1 MKFRFRRCE
10 HDLLTDL
17 LPSRLDLSY
26 GSWIAGGAARCMWF
40 NKPEHIASVASHH
53 YRHDIDIF
61 CASEQARDDVKSY
74 IVKKWF
80 NLVPTVHDPWEISLQ
95 AKPPYTN
102 IMKTQNATTYIGCA
116 HNDRHMNLQVIN
128 RLALSLDELFD
139 SFDFIN
145 CHFATNGIWMVTT
158 EQALDSWQQ
167 GIIQRNPRYSGD
179 IKIAR
184 ILKYCV
190 YGLTPPRDM
199 WKELVSKSLETR
211 SQGWNH
217 DYTA

>member
-10 HDLLTDL
+10 HELLTDL
-17 LPSRLDLSY
+17 LPGRLDLSY

-40 NKPEHIASVASHH
+40 NQPQHIASEASQN

-61 CASEQARDDVKSY
+61 SSSEQARDNVKSY
-74 IVKKWF
+74 IEKKWF
-80 NLVPTVHDPWEISLQ
+80 QETPNVQDFGEIMLQ
-95 AKPPYTN
+95 RKPPYRD

-116 HNDRHMNLQVIN
+116 HNDRYMNLQVIN

-199 WKELVSKSLETR
+199 WNELVSKSLETR